1 MVEVIFV
8 KTYPCKKDNF
18 EKFLPNVLNTG
29 MCAYR
34 ILVFLAQPFAIQL
47 SAEVVCLVMGL
58 VHQAC
63 VIGWLNTLLYL

>member
-1 MVEVIFV
+1 MNTSLAEKTAVENSLSWLKLYLLKPTHV
-8 KTYPCKKDNF
+8 KKTT

-47 SAEVVCLVMGL
+47 SAEVVCLVMG
-58 VHQAC
+58 Q
-63 VIGWLNTLLYL
+63 